1 MCVLVAKAK
10 NARKITEQE
19 IINCAN
25 SNPDGFGMAWVENG
39 KVKTMRTF
47 KVKDIIRKNNELRDD
62 QAIIYHFR
70 IATHGSISKKNCHPF
85 LSKEQNIAFAHNGIL
100 GIENHG
106 DWTDSET
113 AFRFL
118 FLPILK
124 HNSISSSAFNNA
136 IETIIGSSK
145 FAFLQGGETLTTF
158 GNFIKEDGG
167 ILFSNSS
174 YKSNKWLDF
183 KSFPNYCMQ
192 NSMLMPEDD
201 ETHEMELYYARQD
214 IEADLSNDYFSME
227 LSTKKSIEKYI
238 DMEFNSI
245 QLTYPTITRKEVKEE
260 VKRLLPY
267 YMS

>member
-47 KVKDIIRKNNELRDD
+47 NVNEIIRKNDQLRDD

-70 IATHGSISKKNCHPF
+70 IATHGSISKNNCHPF

-100 GIENHG
+100 NIANHN

-113 AFRFL
+113 AFRFI

-124 HNSISSSAFNNA
+124 HNSISSSEFNNV

-145 FAFLQGGETLTTF
+145 FAFLQGDETLTTF

-174 YKSNKWLDF
+174 YKSREWFGCN
-183 KSFPNYCMQ
+183 SFPTTCVLGN
-192 NSMLMPEDD
+192 NAFVSDD
-201 ETHEMELYYARQD
+201 DDTHEMELYYARQD
-214 IEADLSNDYFSME
+214 IEEDLSNDYFNFD
-227 LSTKKSIEKYI
+227 LSTNKAREKYI
-238 DMEFNSI
+238 DMEFSSL
-245 QLTYPTITRKEVKEE
+245 QFTYPSITRKEVKKEIE
-260 VKRLLPY
+260 RLLPY
-267 YMS
+267 YV